1 MSRLHRLFRH
11 LPLGLSLVLLSA
23 TPLLAQVPTGGLP
36 SPDQARQL
44 LQTRPDLVRQLRER
58 IGTSGLTPE
67 QIRARLRAA
76 GYPEDLLDPYLAGA
90 DTTRKLTPGTD
101 ILEAS
106 RVLGLVSAEDAE
118 SLLVLTDSAL
128 KLADSLR
135 ADSLSDTTSTLQ
147 VFGLSLFRRSLTVFS
162 PELSGPVDANYR
174 LGPGDGLVLILTGDV
189 ELAHELVVTRE
200 GFIAIPQVGQL
211 YVSNLTLGQ
220 LEDLLYARLGRVYS
234 GVRRG
239 AGATTRFNVTV
250 ARLRTVQV
258 FVTGDVARPG
268 SYQVSAAG
276 TALSALYAAG
286 GPTENGSFR
295 HVEIRRGGRLLDSL
309 DLYDY
314 LLRGDNSRDARLEN
328 GDVIFVPV
336 RGTQVKVTGAIIR
349 PAIYE
354 LRAEES
360 LRDLLQSAGGFE
372 AVALRRRV
380 QVDRILPPAQR
391 AAGGRDRVVLEI
403 GAEQFE
409 DGRGPAFAMAPGDSV
424 TVFEVAER
432 RRNLV
437 MVNGNVWTP
446 GAIGLS
452 PGMRL
457 SEAIR
462 LAGGP
467 KPDVYLAQIGISR
480 LQPDSTRLQLR
491 SAFRDSTGAVTDDLP
506 LQEDDAITV
515 FSRSSFR
522 PLRYV
527 AVTGA
532 VRRPGRVPYREG
544 LTLRDALLEV
554 EGLTEDALLTE
565 AEVARLP
572 DAALRATGHVAA
584 TFRVPLDSTYVFD
597 RGPAG
602 RYLGPRASG
611 PRRRRRR
618 RGAAALRQRA
628 HLPPARLGAAADRLA
643 HRAGALPRP
652 LRAHHPHRPPA
663 RPDQPRRRPHQ
674 GSLSGRHPVLPHL
687 RSRRP
692 HRRGPAPRHR
702 QPALPRQPDPLRGR
716 LHHHPRVRPGGV
728 RARLGERPH
737 RGHVRRGPGPGLL
750 HQRGGRLLP
759 HRGPQPVLRDAAQ
772 RQGGERKEAVVVA
785 PGRRAGAPGGWV
797 DLCAGAG
804 SQRQEGL
811 AGLRGVGGPDPGEP
825 HDRHRGGAADQV
837 GRGLTPRR
845 GAASRC
851 RGSGS
856 PAAPASRRA
865 KARSRAP
872 AA

>member
-1 MSRLHRLFRH
+1 MSRIHRWFRL
-11 LPLGLSLVLLSA
+11 LPLGASLALLASL
-23 TPLLAQVPTGGLP
+23 PLTAQVPTGALP
-36 SPDQARQL
+36 SPGQAQQL

-90 DTTRKLTPGTD
+90 DTTRKLNPGTD
-101 ILEAS
+101 ILEAT

-118 SLLVLTDSAL
+118 SLLVLTDSAI

-147 VFGLSLFRRSLTVFS
+147 VFGLKLFRRSLTVFS

-220 LEDLLYARLGRVYS
+220 LEDLLYTRLGRVYS

-268 SYQVSAAG
+268 SYQISAAG

-336 RGTQVKVTGAIIR
+336 RGTQAKVTGAIIR

-354 LRAEES
+354 LKPTES

-372 AVALRRRV
+372 ATALRRRV

-391 AAGGRDRVVLEI
+391 APGGRDRVVLEI
-403 GAEQFE
+403 GADQFE

-432 RRNLV
+432 RREVV

-446 GAIGLS
+446 GAIGLGT
-452 PGMRL
+452 GMRL
-457 SEAIR
+457 SDAIR

-467 KPDVYLAQIGISR
+467 KPDVYLDQIAISR
-480 LQPDSTRLQLR
+480 LQPDSTRRQLR

-506 LQEDDAITV
+506 LAEDDEITV

-527 AVTGA
+527 AITGA

-544 LTLRDALLEV
+544 LTLRDALLQV

-572 DAALRATGHVAA
+572 DAALRATGQVAT
-584 TFRVPLDSTYVFD
+584 TFRVALDSTYVFD

-602 RYLGPRASG
+602 RYLGPPGVGA
-611 PRRRRRR
+611 PAA
-618 RGAAALRQRA
+618 GAAEVAL
-628 HLPPARLGAAADRLA
+628 
-643 HRAGALPRP
+643 
-652 LRAHHPHRPPA
+652 
-663 RPDQPRRRPHQ
+663 QPYDN
-674 GSLSGRHPVLPHL
+674 VLIF
-687 RSRRP
+687 
-692 HRRGPAPRHR
+692 
-702 QPALPRQPDPLRGR
+702 RQPDWELQRTVSLTGQVRYPGR
-716 LHHHPRVRPGGV
+716 YALTTRTDRLLDLINRAGGLTKEAYPAGIKFF
-728 RARLGERPH
+728 RTSD
-737 RGHVRRGPGPGLL
+737 
-750 HQRGGRLLP
+750 RGGRIGVDLP
-759 HRGPQPVLRDAAQ
+759 RVIADPKFRDNLILSEGDSIIIPEYVPVVYVRGSVNAPTAVTYVKGQGMGYYVNAAGGYARSADRNRAYVTQPNGKVESVKKRWSWLPDGVPEPLAGGSIYVPERDPTDKKDWLGFAGSVAQILASLTTVIVVVLRT
-772 RQGGERKEAVVVA
+772 K
-785 PGRRAGAPGGWV
+785 
-797 DLCAGAG
+797 
-804 SQRQEGL
+804 
-811 AGLRGVGGPDPGEP
+811 
-825 HDRHRGGAADQV
+825 
-837 GRGLTPRR
+837 
-845 GAASRC
+845 
-851 RGSGS
+851 
-856 PAAPASRRA
+856 
-865 KARSRAP
+865 
-872 AA
+872 